1 MRLPVQLE
9 ELIDYIENDSSLV
22 KNIACIMWYGSSQTK
37 ELIHIRSDIDI
48 EIYLKTPE
56 PETLL
61 SLTEIL
67 PKHNIFDVSIIYLSD
82 LYSKDSSPDY
92 QHKTKGIFFAFVVNS
107 GVCVYGKPVLEQM
120 VKNITDEQINESLLF
135 SMREVLGRLRTM
147 LTIEPQDDI
156 QFKKYYLRV
165 LKKLIILKGVVSFS
179 RYNIIS
185 NHEIVEFSKE
195 IFKSTKAITLINQI
209 VDYDT
214 AMDLKDRCEAL
225 VLLENIVNE
234 FRNDRN

>member
-1 MRLPVQLE
+1 MKLPAQLE
-9 ELIDYIENDSSLV
+9 ELIDYVKNDSSLL
-22 KNIACIMWYGSSQTK
+22 KNVACVMWYGSSQKKRYIHTK
-37 ELIHIRSDIDI
+37 SDIDI

-156 QFKKYYLRV
+156 QFKKYYIRV

-179 RYNIIS
+179 RYDMIS
-185 NHEIVEFSKE
+185 NHEIVEFSE
-195 IFKSTKAITLINQI
+195 DIFKSTKAITLINQI